1 MDAVAIER
9 ILREVPHMRAIDP
22 SVLRRLAGATRA
34 LSLDRGT
41 PLFREG
47 DPCRAFFVVVQ
58 GGITLHR
65 PLPDGRIQVLRR
77 LRPGQMFAEA
87 ALLTMASYPVHA
99 EANEPGTQVLEVDGT
114 TFLDVFRADSR
125 VAAAM
130 VASLSNWLLQLVD
143 RVDELSIA
151 NAGARLAR
159 HLLRRPSRSTKVGFE
174 VELGQAKREL
184 AEQLAI
190 APETFSRLLKKWKD
204 AGIVE
209 SDGQRITILDADALE
224 REAE

>member
-1 MDAVAIER
+1 MDRAAIEGV
-9 ILREVPHMRAIDP
+9 LAEVPHLRAVDAV
-22 SVLRRLAGATRA
+22 VLRRLSGAARIVR
-34 LSLDRGT
+34 LERGGA
-41 PLFREG
+41 LFREG

-58 GGITLHR
+58 GGITLFR

-87 ALLTMASYPVHA
+87 ALLTMTSYPVHA
-99 EANEPGTQVLEVDGT
+99 EANDAGTEVVEVDGKV
-114 TFLDVFRADSR
+114 FLDAFRSDPR

-143 RVDELSIA
+143 RIDELSIA

-159 HLLRRPSRSTKVGFE
+159 HLLRRPAKSTKAGFE
-174 VELGQAKREL
+174 VDLGQTKKEL

-204 AGIVE
+204 AGWVE
-209 SDGQRITILDADALE
+209 SDGNRVTIRDADALE
-224 REAE
+224 REGE

>member
-1 MDAVAIER
+1 MDQTER
-9 ILREVPHMRAIDP
+9 TRRLMEVPPLRGLAPTVVDQLSRSSREVQ
-22 SVLRRLAGATRA
+22 LRRGEC
-34 LSLDRGT
+34 
-41 PLFREG
+41 LFREG

-58 GGITLHR
+58 GGITLFR

-87 ALLTMASYPVHA
+87 ALLTMTSYPVHA
-99 EANEPGTQVLEVDGT
+99 EANEAETSVIEVDGRV
-114 TFLDVFRADSR
+114 FLELFRSDPH

-143 RVDELSIA
+143 RIDELSIA

-159 HLLRRPSRSTKVGFE
+159 HLLRRPSRATKAGFE
-174 VELGQAKREL
+174 VELGQSKREL

-190 APETFSRLLKKWKD
+190 TPETFSRLLKKWKE
-204 AGIVE
+204 AGWVE
-209 SDGQRITILDADALE
+209 SDGKSVTIRDAEALE
-224 REAE
+224 REGE